1 MNESKKVK
9 VIVLRTAG
17 TNCDKETGHAFEVL
31 GAAVDFVHINRLT
44 SKEVSLMDYHILAIA
59 GGFSYGDDIA
69 AGKVL
74 ANELKFKLK
83 DELDKFVESGRLV
96 VGICNGFQ
104 VLIKTG
110 LLPGIDGIFDKEQYA
125 TLSLNKSDKFECRWV
140 HLKKINTV
148 SPFLTYVPK
157 VISVPS
163 AHAEGNFIPMN
174 EDILK
179 QIEDNGLVAFRYCD
193 ENGNRV
199 EYPQNPNG
207 SINAIAGI
215 CNKKGNVLGMMPHP
229 ERAFYV
235 WQTEDWTE
243 NKQNVGDSEFS
254 DGYYFFKGAVEYIE
268 QNF

>member
-1 MNESKKVK
+1 MKKVK

-17 TNCDKETGHAFEVL
+17 TNCDQETGHAFEKL
-31 GAAVDFVHINRLT
+31 GAEVDFVHINRLVN
-44 SKEVSLMDYHILAIA
+44 KEVKLSDYHILAIA
-59 GGFSYGDDIA
+59 GGFSYGDDIS

-83 DELDKFVESGRLV
+83 DDLSKFVESGKLV

-110 LLPGIDGIFDKEQYA
+110 LLPGIDGITDKMQYA

-140 HLKKINTV
+140 HLKKVNNQ
-148 SPFLTYVPK
+148 SPFLKYVPA
-157 VISVPS
+157 IINIPS
-163 AHAEGNFIPMN
+163 AHAEGNFIPM
-174 EDILK
+174 DDAILK
-179 QIEDNGLVAFRYCD
+179 KIEDNGLVAFRYCD
-193 ENGNRV
+193 QNGDRV
-199 EYPQNPNG
+199 EYPLNPNG

-243 NKQNVGDSEFS
+243 NKKDISANEFS